1 MEDVFL
7 PRGDKRR
14 DHDRALAGGIIA
26 RGDVVV
32 EGLGIAEASSLGHGM
47 ADMDRCAE
55 GLCEEFAVADR
66 RIEMAIDLD
75 IGLDA
80 EELRLEALGSE
91 ASRIHLNVLNHRL
104 ELALAGER
112 AEERHLGE
120 EGGIVVGIQSRRNRR
135 TTVSISGGDYVG
147 IQSRRNGRTTAR
159 IERTQ
164 VFGCLPE
171 ATHDELDAT
180 GHGAPDVDDS
190 MEMIGHNAELKDTDL
205 GEALVEMEQALNEV
219 FGEGFLGHVSAEGVV
234 IGDDEIAQQGLPTGD
249 GKRHMIDT
257 DAFPGRTALLPLP
270 IVMWSHSRTK
280 SGTKVQKN
288 REICKRTGEKMI

>member
-32 EGLGIAEASSLGHGM
+32 EGLGIAEAGSLGHGM

-120 EGGIVVGIQSRRNRR
+120 EGGIVVGIQSRRNGR
-135 TTVSISGGDYVG
+135 TTV
-147 IQSRRNGRTTAR
+147 R

-190 MEMIGHNAELKDTDL
+190 MKMIGHNAELKDTDL

-219 FGEGFLGHVSAEGVV
+219 FGEGCLGHVSAEGVV

-270 IVMWSHSRTK
+270 IVMRSHSRTK

>member
-1 MEDVFL
+1 MF
-7 PRGDKRR
+7 
-14 DHDRALAGGIIA
+14 GG
-26 RGDVVV
+26 
-32 EGLGIAEASSLGHGM
+32 
-47 ADMDRCAE
+47 
-55 GLCEEFAVADR
+55 
-66 RIEMAIDLD
+66 
-75 IGLDA
+75 
-80 EELRLEALGSE
+80 
-91 ASRIHLNVLNHRL
+91 
-104 ELALAGER
+104 
-112 AEERHLGE
+112 
-120 EGGIVVGIQSRRNRR
+120 
-135 TTVSISGGDYVG
+135 
-147 IQSRRNGRTTAR
+147 
-159 IERTQ
+159 
-164 VFGCLPE
+164 LPE

-219 FGEGFLGHVSAEGVV
+219 FGEGCLGHVSAEGVV

-270 IVMWSHSRTK
+270 IVMRSHSRTK